1 MRKVLIVFLFILS
14 SISVGFLVFNYFKYQ
29 DNNKKI
35 SSIKE
40 DISKMKDS
48 INDEEKLKKQKEE
61 EYNKFIEEN
70 KSKIEDI
77 EAWQSKTEKVK
88 GLL

>member
-1 MRKVLIVFLFILS
+1 
-14 SISVGFLVFNYFKYQ
+14 
-29 DNNKKI
+29 
-35 SSIKE
+35 
-40 DISKMKDS
+40 MKDS

>member
-14 SISVGFLVFNYFKYQ
+14 SISVGFLVFNYFQYQ

-88 GLL
+88 GLI

>member
-14 SISVGFLVFNYFKYQ
+14 SISIGFLVFNYFQYQ

-40 DISKMKDS
+40 DITKMKDS
-48 INDEEKLKKQKEE
+48 INDEEKIKKQKEE
-61 EYNKFIEEN
+61 EYNKFIEDN

-88 GLL
+88 ELL

>member
-14 SISVGFLVFNYFKYQ
+14 SISIGFLVFNYFQYQ

-48 INDEEKLKKQKEE
+48 INDEEKIKKQKEE
-61 EYNKFIEEN
+61 EYNKFIEDN

>member
-1 MRKVLIVFLFILS
+1 MRKLLVFFLFILS
-14 SISVGFLVFNYFKYQ
+14 AISVGFLVFNYFQYQ

-40 DISKMKDS
+40 DITKMKDS
-48 INDEEKLKKQKEE
+48 INDEEKIKKQKEE
-61 EYNKFIEEN
+61 EYNKFIEDN

-88 GLL
+88 ELL

>member
-14 SISVGFLVFNYFKYQ
+14 SISIGFLVFNYFQYQ

-40 DISKMKDS
+40 DITKMKDS

>member
-14 SISVGFLVFNYFKYQ
+14 SISVGFLVFNYFQYQ

>member
-14 SISVGFLVFNYFKYQ
+14 SISIGFLVFNYFQYQ

>member
-14 SISVGFLVFNYFKYQ
+14 SVSIGFLVFNYFQYQ

-40 DISKMKDS
+40 DITKMKDS
-48 INDEEKLKKQKEE
+48 INDEEKIKKQKEE

-77 EAWQSKTEKVK
+77 EVWQSKTEKVK
-88 GLL
+88 ELL

>member
-14 SISVGFLVFNYFKYQ
+14 SISAGFLVFNYFQYQ

>member
-14 SISVGFLVFNYFKYQ
+14 SISIGFLVFNYFQYQ

-40 DISKMKDS
+40 DITKMKDS

-61 EYNKFIEEN
+61 EYNKFIEDN

>member
-14 SISVGFLVFNYFKYQ
+14 SISVGFLVFNYFQYQ
-29 DNNKKI
+29 DNNKKV

-61 EYNKFIEEN
+61 EYKKFIEEN

>member
-1 MRKVLIVFLFILS
+1 MRKVLIIFLFLLS
-14 SISVGFLVFNYFKYQ
+14 AVSIGFLVFNFMQYQ

-48 INDEEKLKKQKEE
+48 INDEEKIKKQKEE

-88 GLL
+88 ELL

>member
-14 SISVGFLVFNYFKYQ
+14 SMSVGFLVFNYFQYQ

>member
-14 SISVGFLVFNYFKYQ
+14 SISIGFLVFNYFQYQ

-48 INDEEKLKKQKEE
+48 INDEEKIKKQKEE
-61 EYNKFIEEN
+61 EYNKFIEDN

-88 GLL
+88 ELL

>member
-14 SISVGFLVFNYFKYQ
+14 SISVGFLVFNYFQYQ
-29 DNNKKI
+29 NNNKKI